1 MTQGTLEAKLGPVV
15 RLFPAISNSGT
26 AEAGDSGG
34 LAPSHFSRYSVEITT
49 F

>member
-26 AEAGDSGG
+26 AEAGDWGGSGP
-34 LAPSHFSRYSVEITT
+34 LT
-49 F
+49 FFQIKC